1 MNIVESIVVTA
12 VVIVLAVEFGV
23 WIMKAMLSSDPEHHN
38 ARTPI
43 ARIVAYAV
51 GALGLIAFTTLA
63 TGWRPWIVAAI
74 LVLLAVALTASYR
87 KPIKE

>member
-1 MNIVESIVVTA
+1 MNWIEELAIVAIA
-12 VVIVLAVEFGV
+12 IVLAVEFGV
-23 WIMKAMLSSDPEHHN
+23 WMMKAMLSGDPEHHN

-74 LVLLAVALTASYR
+74 LVLLAVALSASYR